1 MNKSHIRTDVL
12 IIGGGIAGCF
22 AAIRA
27 SEICGDVTVFEK
39 STIRRGG
46 SVGPGMDHIQPGI
59 QSPIPG
65 APTLQQELDRAQ
77 GRGARVGLAD
87 PNIYLD
93 QSLTG
98 YDRIMDLERWG
109 VKVQEDDGSYT
120 VLKFPERPG
129 FSQVSYRGADTK
141 VRIAEEVRRRKN
153 VRVLDRVMGVDL
165 LTRDGRVVGAVG
177 YNTRTGE
184 AVVVEAKSTILSTG
198 PAGRQY
204 IETPEKLFMTYHS
217 PADSGDGQAMAYRAG
232 AELVNNEFMRLDYTT
247 CRDGGGVFGL
257 HPFER
262 MPVLRNRKGER
273 VLKDM
278 AESGRRGVRM
288 VKEIV
293 EGNGPLHFDC
303 SEMPEE
309 QFRILDRQI
318 DHEYPITRKWYKT
331 LGIDIRNGKV
341 PVQMVAVEIQSR
353 VFNDEDGRTSLEG
366 LYSAGQMA
374 LGMSSLYGAANGG
387 HRVGGIAATDSLT
400 APEPVSDEGQVE
412 EILSKIEGLGG
423 EGRSP
428 IDLEEAVRGVNT
440 DYVGYFKTEGM
451 MREGLEALGKL
462 RREHLPL
469 VKGGNPHEVMRCL
482 EVRNIFDVV
491 ELHIRA
497 SMMRT
502 ESRIPG
508 TGLMNHVRLDYP
520 DTDEGWEKWIVARRE
535 GGEMR
540 LYTRELV
547 PLKDELKRKV
557 ERMIEGGP

>member
-27 SEICGDVTVFEK
+27 SEICEDVTVFEK

-59 QSPIPG
+59 GSPIPG
-65 APTLQQELDRAQ
+65 APTLRQELERAQ
-77 GRGARVGLAD
+77 SSGVREALGD

-93 QSLTG
+93 QGLTG
-98 YDRIMDLERWG
+98 YDRIKDLERWG
-109 VKVQEDDGSYT
+109 VKVREDDGGYE
-120 VLKFPERPG
+120 VLWFPERPG
-129 FSQVSYRGADTK
+129 FSQISYRGADTK
-141 VRIAEEVRRRKN
+141 VKISEEVRRRKN
-153 VRVLDRVMGVDL
+153 IRVLDRVMGVDL
-165 LTRDGRVVGAVG
+165 LTKDTRVVGAIG

-184 AVVVEAKSTILSTG
+184 AVIVEAKSTILSTG
-198 PAGRQY
+198 AAGRQY

-257 HPFER
+257 HPFEK
-262 MPVLRNRKGER
+262 MPILRNRKGER
-273 VLKDM
+273 VLKDL
-278 AESGRRGVRM
+278 AQSSRRGIRM

-293 EGNGPLHFDC
+293 EGNGPLYFDC

-318 DHEYPITRKWYKT
+318 DHEYPITRKWYQT

-366 LYSAGQMA
+366 LYSAGHMA
-374 LGMSSLYGAANGG
+374 LGMSSLYGAAVGG
-387 HRVGGIAATDSLT
+387 YRVGETATADSLT
-400 APEPVSDEGQVE
+400 APEPVSDIEQVKK
-412 EILSKIEGLGG
+412 ILSKIEGLSG
-423 EGRSP
+423 EGRNP
-428 IDLEEAVRGVNT
+428 IDLEETIRGVNT

-451 MREGLEALGKL
+451 MRKVLEILEKL
-462 RREHLPL
+462 RLEHLPL
-469 VKGGNPHEVMRCL
+469 VKGRNPHEVMRCL
-482 EVRNIFDVV
+482 EVHNIFDII

-502 ESRIPG
+502 ESRIPN

-520 DTDEGWEKWIVARRE
+520 DTDKNWEKWIVAKKE
-535 GGEMR
+535 DGETK
-540 LYTRELV
+540 LFTRELV
-547 PLKDELKRKV
+547 PLKNELKQKV
-557 ERMIEGGP
+557 LKMIERGQ